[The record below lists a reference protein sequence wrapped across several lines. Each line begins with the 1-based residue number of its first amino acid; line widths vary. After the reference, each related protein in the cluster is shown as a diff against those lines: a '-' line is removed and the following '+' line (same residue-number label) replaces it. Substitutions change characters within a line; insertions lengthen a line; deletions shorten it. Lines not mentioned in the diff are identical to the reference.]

1 MLSGPRP
8 RPGAGKKCRL
18 VLTALMA
25 GCFFES
31 QAHHSFA
38 IYDIDNKIQR
48 TGVLTKFE
56 FAQPHIQ
63 LVLEAEL
70 ADGSK
75 ETWEIESMAPRR
87 WDSFEHPRDVA
98 AVGETVT
105 ILGWPA
111 RDGSD
116 TMALSTIITE
126 RGTTVI
132 LEEVRQRR
140 ARENL
145 PEVTIKRE

>member
-1 MLSGPRP
+1 MRKLIGS
-8 RPGAGKKCRL
+8 AG
-18 VLTALMA
+18 TACLMA
-25 GCFFES
+25 IATGL

-38 IYDIDNKIQR
+38 IYDIDNKIER
-48 TGVLTKFE
+48 SGVLMKFE
-56 FAQPHIQ
+56 FGQPHIQ
-63 LVLEAEL
+63 LMLEVERE
-70 ADGSK
+70 DGSM
-75 ETWEIESMAPRR
+75 ESWDIESMAPRR
-87 WDSFEHPRDVA
+87 WDNFGHDRSVA
-98 AVGETVT
+98 RVGEEVT

-116 TMALSTIITE
+116 TMVLSTITTE

-145 PEVTIKRE
+145 PDVTIRRE

>member
-1 MLSGPRP
+1 MNRP
-8 RPGAGKKCRL
+8 THVIFAALAAGFLCE
-18 VLTALMA
+18 AH
-25 GCFFES
+25 
-31 QAHHSFA
+31 AHHSFA
-38 IYDIDNKIQR
+38 IYDIDNKISR
-48 TGVLTKFE
+48 TGVLTLFE
-56 FAQPHIQ
+56 FSQPHIQ
-63 LVLEAEL
+63 LVLDATFE
-70 ADGSK
+70 DGSM

-140 ARENL
+140 AREDI
-145 PEVTIKRE
+145 PPVTIRRE

>member
-1 MLSGPRP
+1 MNRSLTVVLAALA
-8 RPGAGKKCRL
+8 AG
-18 VLTALMA
+18 
-25 GCFFES
+25 FFGKT

-48 TGVLTKFE
+48 TGVLTLFE
-56 FAQPHIQ
+56 FSQPHIR

-70 ADGSK
+70 EDGSM

-132 LEEVRQRR
+132 LEVIRQRR
-140 ARENL
+140 ARENI
-145 PEVTIKRE
+145 PPVTIRRE

>member
-1 MLSGPRP
+1 MTNRRSKARNWL
-8 RPGAGKKCRL
+8 L
-18 VLTALMA
+18 V
-25 GCFFES
+25 CFAVFS
-31 QAHHSFA
+31 FSSVCQLQAHHSFA

-56 FAQPHIQ
+56 FSQPHIQ
-63 LVLEAEL
+63 LVLEVGRE
-70 ADGSK
+70 DGST
-75 ETWEIESMAPRR
+75 EIWEIESMAPRR
-87 WDSFEHPRDVA
+87 WDRFNRPRDVA
-98 AVGETVT
+98 SAGETVT

-116 TMALSTIITE
+116 RMVLSTIITE

-145 PEVTIKRE
+145 PDVTIER

>member
-1 MLSGPRP
+1 MCKSIVTVVAVFL
-8 RPGAGKKCRL
+8 L
-18 VLTALMA
+18 VFV
-25 GCFFES
+25 CQS

-48 TGVLTKFE
+48 IGVLTKFE
-56 FAQPHIQ
+56 FSRPHIQ
-63 LVLEAEL
+63 LALEVERE
-70 ADGSK
+70 DGSM
-75 ETWEIESMAPRR
+75 EIWEIESMAPGR
-87 WDSFEHPRDVA
+87 WDRFDHPRDVA
-98 AVGETVT
+98 SIGERVT
-105 ILGWPA
+105 LLGWPA
-111 RDGSD
+111 RDGTD

-140 ARENL
+140 ARENI

>member
-1 MLSGPRP
+1 MNRP
-8 RPGAGKKCRL
+8 TQAL
-18 VLTALMA
+18 VAALA
-25 GCFFES
+25 TGFLGVS
-31 QAHHSFA
+31 HAHHSFA
-38 IYDIDNKIQR
+38 IYDIDNKISR
-48 TGVLTKFE
+48 TGVLTLFE
-56 FAQPHIQ
+56 FSQPHIQ
-63 LVLEAEL
+63 LVLDATLE
-70 ADGSK
+70 DGSK

-98 AVGETVT
+98 EVGETVT

-140 ARENL
+140 ARENI
-145 PEVTIKRE
+145 PPVTIGRE

>member
-1 MLSGPRP
+1 MTNWGSKVRNWI
-8 RPGAGKKCRL
+8 L
-18 VLTALMA
+18 VFVGVFSFSFVYQL
-25 GCFFES
+25 

-48 TGVLTKFE
+48 AGVLTKFE
-56 FAQPHIQ
+56 FSQPHIQ
-63 LVLEAEL
+63 LVLEAERE
-70 ADGSK
+70 DGST

-87 WDSFEHPRDVA
+87 WDRFNHPRDVA
-98 AVGETVT
+98 AAGETVT

-111 RDGSD
+111 RDGSAR
-116 TMALSTIITE
+116 MVLSTIITKQ
-126 RGTTVI
+126 GTTVI

-145 PEVTIKRE
+145 PGVTIER

>member
-1 MLSGPRP
+1 MTIWRSKVRNSVSIFLAAFSFSFV
-8 RPGAGKKCRL
+8 CQ
-18 VLTALMA
+18 V
-25 GCFFES
+25 

-38 IYDIDNKIQR
+38 TYDIDNKIQR

-56 FAQPHIQ
+56 FTRPHIQ
-63 LVLEAEL
+63 LVFEAERE
-70 ADGSK
+70 DGST

-87 WDSFEHPRDVA
+87 WDSFNHSRDVA
-98 AVGETVT
+98 SIGETVT

-116 TMALSTIITE
+116 RMVLSAIITE

-132 LEEVRQRR
+132 LERVRQRR
-140 ARENL
+140 ARENI
-145 PEVTIKRE
+145 PDVTIERE

>member
-1 MLSGPRP
+1 MNRP
-8 RPGAGKKCRL
+8 THVIFAALAAGFLCE
-18 VLTALMA
+18 AH
-25 GCFFES
+25 
-31 QAHHSFA
+31 AHHSFA
-38 IYDIDNKIQR
+38 IYDIDNKISR
-48 TGVLTKFE
+48 TGVLTLFE
-56 FAQPHIQ
+56 FSQPHIQ
-63 LVLEAEL
+63 LVLDATFE
-70 ADGSK
+70 DGSM

-116 TMALSTIITE
+116 TMTLSTIITE

-140 ARENL
+140 ARENI
-145 PEVTIKRE
+145 PPVTVRRE

>member
-1 MLSGPRP
+1 MCSRTLIFLAAFSFSFV
-8 RPGAGKKCRL
+8 CQL
-18 VLTALMA
+18 
-25 GCFFES
+25 

-56 FAQPHIQ
+56 FSQPHIQ
-63 LVLEAEL
+63 LVLDVERE
-70 ADGSK
+70 DDST
-75 ETWEIESMAPRR
+75 EIWEIESMAPSR
-87 WDSFEHPRDVA
+87 WDRFEHPRDVA
-98 AVGETVT
+98 SVGERVT

-116 TMALSTIITE
+116 AMVLSTIITE

-132 LEEVRQRR
+132 LQEVRQRR

-145 PEVTIKRE
+145 PDITIERE

>member
-1 MLSGPRP
+1 MRDWI
-8 RPGAGKKCRL
+8 L
-18 VLTALMA
+18 V
-25 GCFFES
+25 FFAVFS
-31 QAHHSFA
+31 FSFVCQLQAHHSFA

-48 TGVLTKFE
+48 TGVLAKFE
-56 FAQPHIQ
+56 FSQPHIQ
-63 LVLEAEL
+63 LVLEVERE
-70 ADGSK
+70 DGST

-87 WDSFEHPRDVA
+87 WDRFNRPRDVA
-98 AVGETVT
+98 SAGETVT

-116 TMALSTIITE
+116 RMVLSTIITE

-145 PEVTIKRE
+145 PDVTIER

>member
-1 MLSGPRP
+1 MNRP
-8 RPGAGKKCRL
+8 THVIFAALAAGFLCE
-18 VLTALMA
+18 AH
-25 GCFFES
+25 
-31 QAHHSFA
+31 AHHSFA
-38 IYDIDNKIQR
+38 IYDIDNRISR
-48 TGVLTKFE
+48 TGVLTLFE
-56 FAQPHIQ
+56 FSQPHIQ
-63 LVLEAEL
+63 LVLDATLE
-70 ADGSK
+70 DGSM

-140 ARENL
+140 AREDI
-145 PEVTIKRE
+145 PPVTIRRE

>member
-1 MLSGPRP
+1 MNRSTRVVLAALV
-8 RPGAGKKCRL
+8 AGFLCE
-18 VLTALMA
+18 AH
-25 GCFFES
+25 
-31 QAHHSFA
+31 AHHSFA

-48 TGVLTKFE
+48 TGVLTLFE
-56 FAQPHIQ
+56 FSQPHIQ

-70 ADGSK
+70 EDGSM
-75 ETWEIESMAPRR
+75 ESWEIESMAPRR

-140 ARENL
+140 ARENI
-145 PEVTIKRE
+145 PPVTIRRE

>member
-1 MLSGPRP
+1 MNRSTAVVL
-8 RPGAGKKCRL
+8 AAL
-18 VLTALMA
+18 VVGFL
-25 GCFFES
+25 GES

-48 TGVLTKFE
+48 TGVLTLFE
-56 FAQPHIQ
+56 FSQPHIR
-63 LVLEAEL
+63 LVLEAVLE
-70 ADGSK
+70 DGST

-140 ARENL
+140 ARENI
-145 PEVTIKRE
+145 PPVTIRRE

>member
-1 MLSGPRP
+1 MKAMNRSITTFAVLSI
-8 RPGAGKKCRL
+8 AFVC
-18 VLTALMA
+18 
-25 GCFFES
+25 ES

-48 TGVLTKFE
+48 TGLLTKFE

-70 ADGSK
+70 EDGSK

-87 WDSFEHPRDVA
+87 WDGFEHPRDVA
-98 AVGETVT
+98 SVGETVT

-116 TMALSTIITE
+116 NMALSTIITD

-140 ARENL
+140 AREDL
-145 PEVTIKRE
+145 PEVTIKRD

>member
-1 MLSGPRP
+1 MNRP
-8 RPGAGKKCRL
+8 THVIFAALAAGFLCE
-18 VLTALMA
+18 AH
-25 GCFFES
+25 
-31 QAHHSFA
+31 AHHSFA
-38 IYDIDNKIQR
+38 IYDIDNRISR
-48 TGVLTKFE
+48 TGVLTLFE
-56 FAQPHIQ
+56 FSQPHIQ
-63 LVLEAEL
+63 LVLDATFE
-70 ADGSK
+70 DGSM

-140 ARENL
+140 AREDI
-145 PEVTIKRE
+145 PPVTIRRE